1 MGRERGSQPAPSQSA
16 YATPREEYVC
26 SPERPTL
33 AALAERWKGKPGC
46 SEGNLKLM
54 CFRERWVA
62 MRKEFWEH
70 ARDLAQKR
78 IAEQAAGRIVE
89 ANDRHIQLG
98 RGVQAITGQLVKAAI
113 ESGDATSKELG
124 PGERLRV
131 VANLARVGVDIERR
145 GLGLADQV
153 VYVEAVR
160 EITRT
165 VLMVIARYVKDPD
178 VYGNI
183 VHDLQEEA
191 TRAESG
197 AADGLLV
204 VQPLEPDEAAGQ

>member
-1 MGRERGSQPAPSQSA
+1 MGRERGSQTTQPSV

-26 SPERPTL
+26 SPERPTITSL
-33 AALAERWKGKPGC
+33 ALKWKGTPGY

-54 CFRERWVA
+54 CFRERWVM

-98 RGVQAITGQLVKAAI
+98 RGVQAITGQLVRAAI
-113 ESGDATSKELG
+113 EQKDATNTELG
-124 PGERLRV
+124 PGERLRA
-131 VANLARVGVDIERR
+131 VANMARVGVDIERK

-165 VLMVIARYVKDPD
+165 MLVVIARYVTDPD
-178 VYGNI
+178 IYGNI
-183 VHDLQEEA
+183 VHDLQAEA
-191 TRAESG
+191 SKAESG
-197 AADGLLV
+197 TADGLLAI
-204 VQPLEPDEAAGQ
+204 QPLEPSGTDPQ